1 MRDSRR
7 EWSPQCPPVHSE
19 LLMSVART
27 LCIAEP
33 LETPGHVITVFQT
46 GIVRKPYIFLFC
58 IWFCYFY
65 FPFFFVAFIL
75 NEIRNIDSS
84 IEEQELRCTLI
95 RYRSQFCICFL
106 IVHIS
111 LYRSQWTWT
120 WRAFDR
126 VRNKPYLIRSFGMS
140 NWLRGNFLPL
150 SPLYELRTF
159 ICVSVVCVCCGV
171 VSEVRSLRVWIYQQ
185 KYPKS
190 SWTKHANICAIPIW
204 L

>member
-1 MRDSRR
+1 MVATMPTSTFGIANECCAYIVHCGTVRNSWPCDYRISN
-7 EWSPQCPPVHSE
+7 WNCPKAIYILILYLI
-19 LLMSVART
+19 LL
-27 LCIAEP
+27 
-33 LETPGHVITVFQT
+33 
-46 GIVRKPYIFLFC
+46 FLFS
-58 IWFCYFY
+58 F
-65 FPFFFVAFIL
+65 FFFVAFIL

-84 IEEQELRCTLI
+84 IEEQELCCTLI

-159 ICVSVVCVCCGV
+159 ICVSVVCVCAV
-171 VSEVRSLRVWIYQQ
+171 VW
-185 KYPKS
+185 
-190 SWTKHANICAIPIW
+190 
-204 L
+204 